1 MHMCVVSQDPRGRA
15 KLLGTLLGREMNDEW
30 GIYDQ
35 DGEEQLG
42 SGVSLVLKRNELA
55 NCEKTCI
62 LPSERS
68 QSERATYS
76 KIPTI

>member
-42 SGVSLVLKRNELA
+42 SGVSLVSSHKPRPCFIA
-55 NCEKTCI
+55 TGR
-62 LPSERS
+62 SEFH
-68 QSERATYS
+68 
-76 KIPTI
+76 